1 MTSHLI
7 IGNGAAGTTA
17 AEQIRKQDPD
27 AVITLITQE
36 ALPLYSRIRI
46 PEFLSGK
53 IQEPALIIKNLPWH
67 AQRGITLVTE
77 TKVSQVDYKNKTAI
91 TTDGRNFPY
100 DTLLLATGSNSFV
113 PPVKGSDKKG
123 IFTLRTIEDARA
135 LANLS
140 SKATELVLIG
150 GGLLGLEAAAAMAQ
164 RGKHVTV
171 VEFFDR
177 LLPRQLDNE
186 GAARLQT
193 LLEQRGFTFKL
204 GAVTEEITGKD
215 QVEGVRLKSGETLL
229 SHAVLFSAGVRSQLS
244 LVKDSGMETDRGI
257 VVNEHMETSLT
268 GVYAAG
274 DVAQF
279 KDINYCIW
287 PEAVE
292 QGRVAGINMAGG
304 IAQFKNIPPSNVLK
318 VAGIAL
324 ASAGE
329 IDVEG
334 KMTSEITASETTYQ
348 KIVKDT
354 HGNIIGCIM
363 LGDTS
368 TFNQILKQIKGDQ

>member
-17 AEQIRKQDPD
+17 AEQIRKHDPH
-27 AVITLITQE
+27 AEITMITKE
-36 ALPLYSRIRI
+36 SLPLYSRIRI

-53 IQEPALIIKNLPWH
+53 IQEQALIIKDLPWH
-67 AQRGITLVTE
+67 EQRNINLITE
-77 TKVSQVDYKNKTAI
+77 TIVSQINYKNKTAVSQEG
-91 TTDGRNFPY
+91 TTFSY
-100 DTLLLATGSNSFV
+100 DTLLLATGSNSFI

-123 IFTLRTIEDARA
+123 VFTLRTAADARA
-135 LANLS
+135 LAAIDTNE
-140 SKATELVLIG
+140 KEMVLIG
-150 GGLLGLEAAAAMAQ
+150 GGLLGLEAAAAMVSK
-164 RGKHVTV
+164 GKRVTV

-186 GAARLQT
+186 GAKRLQV
-193 LLEQRGFTFKL
+193 LLENMGFAFRL
-204 GAVTEEITGKD
+204 GEITREICGKD
-215 QVEGVRLKSGETLL
+215 RVEGVTLKSGETLKA
-229 SHAVLFSAGVRSQLS
+229 HAVLFSAGVRSEMS
-244 LVKDSGMETDRGI
+244 LVADSGIETDRGI
-257 VVNEHMETSLT
+257 VVNEQMETSLT

-279 KDINYCIW
+279 DDINFCIW

-304 IAQFKNIPPSNVLK
+304 QATFKNIPPSNVLK

-324 ASAGE
+324 ASAGN

-334 KMTSEITASETTYQ
+334 KMHSDIVATDTTYE
-348 KIVKDT
+348 KIVKNDDGT
-354 HGNIIGCIM
+354 IIGCIM
-363 LGDTS
+363 LGDTTS
-368 TFNQILKQIKGDQ
+368 FNKILKQIKGDQ

>member
-17 AEQIRKQDPD
+17 AEQIRKHDPD
-27 AVITLITQE
+27 ALITLITQE

-53 IQEPALIIKNLPWH
+53 IKEEALIIKDLPWH
-67 AQRGITLVTE
+67 AQRDITLVTE
-77 TKVSQVDYKNKTAI
+77 TKVSHVDYQNKTAI
-91 TTDGRNFPY
+91 TTDGRDFPY

-123 IFTLRTIEDARA
+123 VFTLRTVADARA
-135 LANLS
+135 LADIS
-140 SKATELVLIG
+140 SEATELVLIG

-164 RGKHVTV
+164 RDKHVTV

-186 GAARLQT
+186 GAARLQA

-215 QVEGVRLKSGETLL
+215 HVEGIRLKSGETLL

-244 LVKDSGMETDRGI
+244 LVKDSGMDTDRAI
-257 VVNEHMETSLT
+257 VVNERMETSLA

-279 KDINYCIW
+279 KDVNYCIW

-304 IAQFKNIPPSNVLK
+304 NALFKNTPPSNVFK
-318 VAGIAL
+318 SG
-324 ASAGE
+324 G
-329 IDVEG
+329 
-334 KMTSEITASETTYQ
+334 
-348 KIVKDT
+348 
-354 HGNIIGCIM
+354 HCPCIGR
-363 LGDTS
+363 
-368 TFNQILKQIKGDQ
+368 

>member
-1 MTSHLI
+1 MTSHII

-17 AEQIRKQDPD
+17 AEQIRKQDPN
-27 AVITLITQE
+27 AAITLITQE
-36 ALPLYSRIRI
+36 SLPLYSRIRI

-53 IQEPALIIKNLPWH
+53 IQEPALIIKDLPWH
-67 AQRGITLVTE
+67 AQRNITLVTE
-77 TKVSQVDYKNKTAI
+77 TKVSQVVYKDKTAI
-91 TTDGRNFPY
+91 TADGRNFPY
-100 DTLLLATGSNSFV
+100 DKLLLATGSNSFV

-123 IFTLRTIEDARA
+123 VFTLRTVEDARA
-135 LANLS
+135 LVDIS

-186 GAARLQT
+186 GAARLQA

-204 GAVTEEITGKD
+204 GAITEEITGKD

-257 VVNEHMETSLT
+257 VVNERMETSLA

-279 KDINYCIW
+279 EEINYCIW

-304 IAQFKNIPPSNVLK
+304 NARFKNIPPSNVLK

-334 KMTSEITASETTYQ
+334 NMTSEITASETTYQ
-348 KIVKDT
+348 KIVKDA
-354 HGNIIGCIM
+354 HGNFIGCIM

-368 TFNQILKQIKGDQ
+368 AFNQILKQIKGDK

>member
-27 AVITLITQE
+27 AGITMITKE
-36 ALPLYSRIRI
+36 PLPLYSRIRI

-53 IQEPALIIKNLPWH
+53 INEQTLIIKDLPWH
-67 AQRGITLVTE
+67 KQRGINLVTE
-77 TKVSQVDYKNKTAI
+77 TIVSHIDYKNKTAAAE
-91 TTDGRNFPY
+91 DGTLFSY
-100 DTLLLATGSNSFV
+100 DTLLLATGSNSFI
-113 PPVKGSDKKG
+113 PPIKGSDKKG
-123 IFTLRTIEDARA
+123 VFTLRTAADARA
-135 LANLS
+135 LA
-140 SKATELVLIG
+140 AMDAEAIEVVLIG
-150 GGLLGLEAAAAMAQ
+150 GGLLGLEAASALVS
-164 RGKHVTV
+164 RGKRVTV

-177 LLPRQLDNE
+177 LLPRQLDHE
-186 GAARLQT
+186 GAGRLQS
-193 LLEQRGFTFKL
+193 LLEAMGFAFKL
-204 GAVTEEITGKD
+204 GEVTQEISGKD
-215 QVEGVRLKSGETLL
+215 RVESVCLKSGETLKA
-229 SHAVLFSAGVRSQLS
+229 HAVLFSAGVRSELS
-244 LVKDSGMETDRGI
+244 LVADSGIKTDRGI
-257 VVNEHMETSLT
+257 VVNEQMETSLS

-279 KDINYCIW
+279 DDINFCIW

-304 IAQFKNIPPSNVLK
+304 KATFKNTPPSNVLK

-334 KMTSEITASETTYQ
+334 KMNSDIVATDTTYQ
-348 KIVKDT
+348 KIVKDAE
-354 HGNIIGCIM
+354 GNIIGCIM
-363 LGDTS
+363 LGDTAS
-368 TFNQILKQIKGDQ
+368 FNQILKQIKGEQ

>member
-17 AEQIRKQDPD
+17 AEQIRKHDPD

-53 IQEPALIIKNLPWH
+53 ISEPALIIKDLPWH
-67 AQRGITLVTE
+67 AQRGINLVTE
-77 TKVSQVDYKNKTAI
+77 TKVSQVDYQNKTAI
-91 TTDGRNFPY
+91 TADGRDFSY

-123 IFTLRTIEDARA
+123 VFTLRTVADARA
-135 LANLS
+135 LANIS
-140 SKATELVLIG
+140 SEATELVLIG

-186 GAARLQT
+186 GAARLQA
-193 LLEQRGFTFKL
+193 LLEKRGFAFKL

-215 QVEGVRLKSGETLL
+215 HVEGVRLKSGETLL

-244 LVKDSGMETDRGI
+244 LVKDSGMDTDRAI
-257 VVNEHMETSLT
+257 VVNERMETSLAD
-268 GVYAAG
+268 VYAAG

-304 IAQFKNIPPSNVLK
+304 NALFKNIPPSNVLK

-334 KMTSEITASETTYQ
+334 KMTSEITASETGYQ

-368 TFNQILKQIKGDQ
+368 SFNQILKQIKGDK